1 MLSLAEL
8 AAYFQARQI
17 KFEIHY
23 FSREFFVMTFE
34 RKLDVSI
41 VADLG
46 GTIKIGELKAT
57 LPTQTIKDAFG
68 GKNKQAQRQICEKI
82 TSSGIA
88 DAMAAFSEKPFFG
101 VSVYCTNNYLH
112 SALGNIQRFVGSS
125 IKETLAK
132 FGKKSQFMGFRDRK
146 NSQLTHVEVI
156 KKRMVE
162 NKAEVLFCI
171 GKDETWIATTI
182 AVHNPFDFQKRDV
195 YKPNQRAIFGM
206 PPRLARMMVNLS
218 SCQAGK
224 TLLDPFCGVGTI
236 LQEALLEGA
245 ATVGIDANSWCVK
258 AAEENLDWIA
268 REYEL
273 HSVDFRVLQGDI
285 GRLAEKVG
293 LETVNCIVSEPDLGP
308 ALKQFPTE
316 SYAKKIIEKLEPLF
330 TEFIEQA
337 YKVLMLDG
345 RLVLVTPYIKTR
357 SGQSVIMPIDETV
370 KAAGFKRIYAFSEDI
385 FSSKLDVGKLLHS
398 TSLVEMDERH
408 KVGRE
413 IHILQK

>member
-34 RKLDVSI
+34 RKLDPSI
-41 VADLG
+41 IADLG

-68 GKNKQAQRQICEKI
+68 DKNKQAQRQLCEKI
-82 TSSGIA
+82 TSSGVAEAI
-88 DAMAAFSEKPFFG
+88 AAFSEKPFFG

-112 SALGNIQRFVGSS
+112 SALGNIQRFVGRS

-146 NSQLTHVEVI
+146 KSQLTHVEVI

-162 NKAEVLFCI
+162 NKAEILLCI

-258 AAEENLDWIA
+258 AAEENLDWTA

-273 HSVDFRVLQGDI
+273 QSADFRVLQGDI

-337 YKVLMLDG
+337 YRVLILDG

-370 KAAGFKRIYAFSEDI
+370 KAAGFKRIYAFSKDI
-385 FSSKLDVGKLLHS
+385 FSSKLDVGRLLHS
-398 TSLVEMDERH
+398 ISLVEMDERH

-413 IHILQK
+413 IHIFQK